1 MSNPLVH
8 SYWYSILDFGPFLK
22 GFIINRNE
30 IFISG
35 SDSCTGDSG
44 GPLIYREYANSPWY
58 QVGIVSYG
66 AKTCARGRFP
76 GFYTKV
82 SEFLPWIQSKLK
94 D

>member
-1 MSNPLVH
+1 MC
-8 SYWYSILDFGPFLK
+8 LK
-22 GFIINRNE
+22 PCLITFFFTEKGRPKYQ
-30 IFISG
+30 G
-35 SDSCTGDSG
+35 RDSCQGDSG
-44 GPLIYREYANSPWY
+44 GPAVYREFSGDPWY

-66 AKTCARGRFP
+66 AKTCATRRVP